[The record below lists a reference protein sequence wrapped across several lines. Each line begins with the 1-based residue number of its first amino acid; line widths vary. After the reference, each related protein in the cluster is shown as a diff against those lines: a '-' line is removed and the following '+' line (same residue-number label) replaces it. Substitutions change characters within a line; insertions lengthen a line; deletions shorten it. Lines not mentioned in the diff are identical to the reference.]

1 MDNKTALITGA
12 SSGIGKAL
20 AIEFAKDNWNLV
32 IVARREQALETLAAD
47 LERDYRCKVQVIAC
61 DLTRSNAAR
70 ALYDETRSRNI
81 VVDCLVNNAG
91 RGTFGEWLGQDPG
104 FNEDTIAL
112 NVVALTTLSH
122 LYARDMVQR
131 ELGYILNIASIAA
144 FVPGPNHAVYHATK
158 AFVLSFSE
166 ALATELKGTGVSV
179 TASCP
184 GPTKSEFFE
193 RSGSTK
199 VKALQHTPIMD
210 AETVALEAYQAM
222 LKGEPVKVHGLLN
235 KLIVQ
240 SPRLLPKGW
249 IAPMVKRLT
258 A

>member
-1 MDNKTALITGA
+1 MDSKTALITGA

-20 AIEFAKDNWNLV
+20 AIEFAKDDWNLV
-32 IVARREQALETLAAD
+32 LVARREQALEELAAE
-47 LERDYRCKVQVIAC
+47 LERDHHCKVQVIAC
-61 DLTRSNAAR
+61 DLSRDKAAR
-70 ALYDETRSRNI
+70 VLFDETKSRNI

-91 RGTFGEWLGQDPG
+91 RGTFGDWIEQDPD

-112 NVVALTTLSH
+112 NVVALTSLSH
-122 LYARDMVQR
+122 LYAKDMVKR
-131 ELGYILNIASIAA
+131 ELGYILNIASIAG
-144 FVPGPNHAVYHATK
+144 FVPGPNLAVYHATK

-166 ALATELKGTGVSV
+166 AIATELKGTGVSV

-184 GPTKSEFFE
+184 GPTESEFFA
-193 RSGSTK
+193 RSGSTE
-199 VKALQHTPIMD
+199 VKALKHTPIMS
-210 AETVALEAYQAM
+210 AEAVAREAYHAM

-240 SPRLLPKGW
+240 SPRILPKAW
-249 IAPMVKRLT
+249 IAPMVRRLT